1 MPPHASTSPR
11 KKAGKAPGAKKKPA
25 SVRAVP
31 YTSARRR
38 SGRADL
44 FPPALSRKTRCLITS
59 LPCDLYPSIFH
70 EAIDHN
76 NFVLCRALL
85 PHTLAEL
92 YRLVE
97 LSDVD
102 VLVQFAAAVM
112 RRPWLV
118 EEVREIMLR
127 DDDAVDDCSGEILWA
142 TTGLLGGYGQLG
154 TFDALYERRSASTQ
168 ISLLRPVI
176 LIQESRAGRP
186 YRPLALVCGIGL
198 ITDLLRLTTRLESF
212 NVVGMYFIR
221 PLLLNDSLLQDRWPR
236 LNTIILNLD
245 EADDG
250 WTYTSDAELVHSLAK
265 VATLEHLVFRFA
277 PHDLPIDLLNLGP
290 RVSVP
295 ARSLRLRSF
304 AVEKHFR
311 IGRDIRVLLAG
322 LAADCLRTV
331 KIEGL
336 LAYPDIMHDLALL
349 PPTVDHLDLKLGN
362 NCPYYDHSAKHPKLA
377 DIAWHMPSL
386 EHLHLGGDI
395 VSRATFDV
403 IYALPRLY
411 CLSLSQHTSIDADRL
426 LSLLRG
432 GPSTWPRIRRLRV
445 SICECPE
452 PAKGPSTRCLEHTAQ
467 SKTPNWPPNFGEN
480 DAKQLVQICEGKD
493 IRLSGS
499 VLCATGECDSDDEH
513 DCPGWGKERMVEARR
528 RKRKVED

>member
-25 SVRAVP
+25 S
-31 YTSARRR
+31 
-38 SGRADL
+38 
-44 FPPALSRKTRCLITS
+44 TRCLITS
-59 LPCDLYPSIFH
+59 LPSDLYPSIFH
-70 EAIDHN
+70 EAIDHD

-118 EEVREIMLR
+118 EEVREIMLNR
-127 DDDAVDDCSGEILWA
+127 DDDA
-142 TTGLLGGYGQLG
+142 
-154 TFDALYERRSASTQ
+154 
-168 ISLLRPVI
+168 
-176 LIQESRAGRP
+176 
-186 YRPLALVCGIGL
+186 
-198 ITDLLRLTTRLESF
+198 
-212 NVVGMYFIR
+212 
-221 PLLLNDSLLQDRWPR
+221 DRWPR

-432 GPSTWPRIRRLRV
+432 GPSTWPRIRRLTV

-480 DAKQLVQICEGKD
+480 DAKQLVQICNGKD

-499 VLCATGECDSDDEH
+499 ILCATGECDSDDEH
-513 DCPGWGKERMVEARR
+513 DCPGWGTERIVEARR